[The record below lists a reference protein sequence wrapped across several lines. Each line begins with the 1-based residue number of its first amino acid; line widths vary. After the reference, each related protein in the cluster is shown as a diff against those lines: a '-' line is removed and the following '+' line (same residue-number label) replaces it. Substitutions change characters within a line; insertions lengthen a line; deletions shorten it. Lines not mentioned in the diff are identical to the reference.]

1 MRLQGGETRTETEN
15 NPHGAGLL
23 SVSDVSMGK
32 PGQTSLEFPSRDASP
47 SAEWLLTETDGQ
59 AAPEL
64 ARCDTVLPA
73 LADVSSCACAGVGT
87 RAEEGSS
94 ALRQMCTC
102 P

>member
-1 MRLQGGETRTETEN
+1 
-15 NPHGAGLL
+15 
-23 SVSDVSMGK
+23 MGK

-64 ARCDTVLPA
+64 ARCDTALPA

-87 RAEEGSS
+87 RAEEGRCAPAHSILQGTGGILCLS
-94 ALRQMCTC
+94 VLAQLGNQTRAGY
-102 P
+102 